1 MKKGTLIVFEGTDGS
16 GKSTQ
21 FKLLCDR
28 LQTGGT
34 PFRRLIFPQYQ
45 EPSSALLKMYLNGE
59 FGSHPS
65 DVNPYAASTFYAV
78 DRYAAWKKDW
88 GDDYRAGTLI
98 LSDRYTTSN
107 AIHQGG
113 KVSPADQ
120 PAFFDWLFDFE
131 YHKLG
136 LPEPDLVFY
145 LDMPTQEA
153 VRLLRTREAETNTR
167 GDIHEVDQDY
177 LTLCRQ
183 TALRAAEHYGW
194 KRISCVDAQGRV
206 RSIEDIHQEIWAAL
220 GQSISTLQ

>member
-107 AIHQGG
+107 AVHQGG